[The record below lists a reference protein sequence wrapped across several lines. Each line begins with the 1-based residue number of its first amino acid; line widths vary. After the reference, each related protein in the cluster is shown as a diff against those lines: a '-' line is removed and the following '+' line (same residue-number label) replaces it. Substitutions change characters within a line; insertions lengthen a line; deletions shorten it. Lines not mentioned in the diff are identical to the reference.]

1 MLWVICDT
9 IEMVGGVKKIKQLP
23 NAITMLRMVL
33 SVALLFLL
41 RQTLALMLVY
51 LLCGITDI
59 ADGFIARRFK
69 LATAFGAKLDS
80 LADFIFFVVS
90 LFAFFTL
97 VRIENPV
104 LLTTVIA
111 LIAIIRAINFAV
123 TKKKFHQWA
132 VMHTL
137 GNKATGVLLFFSV
150 PICIWQNR
158 VPLWLLLTVGFV
170 GLLSALEELV
180 ILLTTKRYAVD
191 SKSIFTKAQQAVIGS
206 AFTER
211 EVLEDVMNLR
221 YGEKRDCPTE
231 KGE

>member
-1 MLWVICDT
+1 M
-9 IEMVGGVKKIKQLP
+9 
-23 NAITMLRMVL
+23 AL

-41 RQTLALMLVY
+41 RQTLAFMLVY

-90 LFAFFTL
+90 LFAFFAL
-97 VRIENPV
+97 VHINNIV
-104 LLTTVIA
+104 LLV
-111 LIAIIRAINFAV
+111 AIITTIAVIRVTNFAV
-123 TKKKFHQWA
+123 TKKKFHHWS
-132 VMHTL
+132 VMHTI
-137 GNKATGVLLFFSV
+137 GNKATGILLFIALPV
-150 PICIWQNR
+150 MVWLNR

-206 AFTER
+206 AYTRCDESS
-211 EVLEDVMNLR
+211 VW
-221 YGEKRDCPTE
+221 GETRLPH
-231 KGE
+231 GEEGVIQPCICF